1 MTLSH
6 GVSRRTNWAG
16 NVTFGAG
23 TVHTPS
29 TLDELRS
36 LVARSRRIRA
46 LGTAHSFND
55 LADSPG
61 DLVTL
66 DALPQTVEIDPDTAT
81 ARVPAGV
88 RYAELTRHLH
98 SGGFALRNLGS
109 LPHISVVGACATGTH
124 GSGVANGCLSTEVSG
139 MELVTADGDLV
150 TLRRGADDHFDGA
163 VVHLGALGVV
173 TAVTLDLVPAY
184 DMLQHVYEDL
194 ELDALDDH
202 FEELVACAYSV
213 CLFTDWRGPRLTQVW
228 INRRATDPEP
238 AVPAAPWFTARP
250 ADGPRHPVS
259 GLSPDCCTE
268 QLGLAGSWHERLPH
282 FRPDQTPS
290 VGEELQSEYM
300 VDRADAVA
308 ALRALDEVREQISPE
323 LLICEVRTIA
333 GDGLWMSPC
342 HGRDSVSI
350 HFTWTAR
357 TRPVLQA
364 VSVVERQLAPYAARP
379 HWAKIFTTP
388 PPAVRSLYPR
398 LPDFRALTR
407 HYDPSGKFRN
417 AFLER
422 VLDGS

>member
-1 MTLSH
+1 MTLSRQ
-6 GVSRRTNWAG
+6 VSRRTNWAG
-16 NVTFGAG
+16 NVTFGAD

-29 TLDELRS
+29 SLDELRS

-66 DALPQTVEIDPDTAT
+66 DGLPQAVEIDPDTAT

-98 SGGFALRNLGS
+98 SAGFALRNLGS

-184 DMLQHVYEDL
+184 DMSQHVYEDL
-194 ELDALDDH
+194 ELAALDDH

-282 FRPDQTPS
+282 FRPDQPPS

-300 VDRADAVA
+300 IDRADAVA
-308 ALRALDEVREQISPE
+308 ALRALDEVRERISPE

-333 GDGLWMSPC
+333 GDGLWLSPC

-357 TRPVLQA
+357 TRPVLEA
-364 VSVVERQLAPYAARP
+364 VSLVERQLAPYAARP
-379 HWAKIFTTP
+379 HWAKISTMP
-388 PPAVRSLYPR
+388 PPAVRSRYPR
-398 LPDFRALTR
+398 LPDFHALTR

-417 AFLER
+417 AFLDR